1 MDRLREENDELRIQI
16 KNEKESAW
24 KEVIKYKTKLSQ
36 TNDALQTEV
45 KLRDKQLKDIQSSL
59 VLLEGQLQAMVE

>member
-24 KEVIKYKTKLSQ
+24 KEVIKYKTKLNQ